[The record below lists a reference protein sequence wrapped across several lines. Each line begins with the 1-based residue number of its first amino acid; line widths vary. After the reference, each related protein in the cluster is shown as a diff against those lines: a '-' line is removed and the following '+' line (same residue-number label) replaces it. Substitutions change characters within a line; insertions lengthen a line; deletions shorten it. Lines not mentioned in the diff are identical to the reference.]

1 MRDSVLQHMI
11 YLERLKNSQT
21 KEIVDFIDTNILADL
36 IDQLRI
42 RYAKIEN
49 LGYDTGA
56 ATTKRIED
64 MIASFEAITD
74 RFMDAHTN
82 FKGTILDIGAHE
94 ADWQI
99 RVLNDNT
106 PKQIDFIL
114 PTAAKINRVL
124 TDSPFDGRTLEGW
137 FENLAKTTQERLAV
151 TIRQGI
157 VEGQTV
163 DQIVRRVQG
172 TRATR
177 YTDGILNT
185 TRAQTRAVVHS
196 AIQHA
201 SNAARQEVFTENADY
216 LKGVQWVSTLDS
228 HTCLVCAPL
237 DGKLFPVNEG
247 KRPPIHTNCLP
258 ADSLVSSTGFISA
271 ASKRW
276 YEGDMVVIKT
286 SSGNNL
292 SATPNHPILTDSG
305 WVSIGEINVGDNV
318 ISNSGIDRGVSVN
331 GENKNVVT
339 KIHEVFDSI
348 FLKDSSFF
356 LPMPTSSKDFHG
368 DISNHDVAI
377 ITSNSFLRGGF
388 NSILLKKAMKLS
400 FIFRNPFVRNMLSN
414 IFNGLCSFDFFA
426 ESNASSQSSFM
437 RRFNLI
443 ASLLFT
449 HLTPFKGFGR
459 GLVSKAD
466 ATLRENPPNDLPRNS
481 DSISQGIFG
490 HKLIALDDE
499 ILSNRIIS
507 GVYGD
512 VFEDRVIE
520 VKRYKF
526 SGHVYNLQTDDSF
539 FVANGII
546 THNCRCTIVPVTKS
560 FKELGLDIEEIEPQF
575 RASMNGQVPAK
586 TTYAEWLKSQP
597 KDFQIEVIGPT
608 RAKLFRNGTISISQ
622 FTNSTGHVLT
632 IDQLKT
638 IH

>member
-1 MRDSVLQHMI
+1 MPSLNESLRDSVLQHMI

-74 RFMDAHTN
+74 RFMDAHKN

-201 SNAARQEVFTENADY
+201 SNAARQDVFTENADY

-247 KRPPIHTNCLP
+247 VRPP
-258 ADSLVSSTGFISA
+258 
-271 ASKRW
+271 K
-276 YEGDMVVIKT
+276 
-286 SSGNNL
+286 
-292 SATPNHPILTDSG
+292 HP
-305 WVSIGEINVGDNV
+305 
-318 ISNSGIDRGVSVN
+318 
-331 GENKNVVT
+331 
-339 KIHEVFDSI
+339 
-348 FLKDSSFF
+348 
-356 LPMPTSSKDFHG
+356 
-368 DISNHDVAI
+368 
-377 ITSNSFLRGGF
+377 
-388 NSILLKKAMKLS
+388 
-400 FIFRNPFVRNMLSN
+400 
-414 IFNGLCSFDFFA
+414 
-426 ESNASSQSSFM
+426 
-437 RRFNLI
+437 
-443 ASLLFT
+443 
-449 HLTPFKGFGR
+449 
-459 GLVSKAD
+459 
-466 ATLRENPPNDLPRNS
+466 
-481 DSISQGIFG
+481 
-490 HKLIALDDE
+490 
-499 ILSNRIIS
+499 
-507 GVYGD
+507 
-512 VFEDRVIE
+512 
-520 VKRYKF
+520 
-526 SGHVYNLQTDDSF
+526 
-539 FVANGII
+539 
-546 THNCRCTIVPVTKS
+546 NCRCTIVPVTKS

-597 KDFQIEVIGPT
+597 KDFQIEALGPT
-608 RAKLFRNGTISISQ
+608 RAKLFRDGTISISQ

-632 IDQLKT
+632 LDQLKT